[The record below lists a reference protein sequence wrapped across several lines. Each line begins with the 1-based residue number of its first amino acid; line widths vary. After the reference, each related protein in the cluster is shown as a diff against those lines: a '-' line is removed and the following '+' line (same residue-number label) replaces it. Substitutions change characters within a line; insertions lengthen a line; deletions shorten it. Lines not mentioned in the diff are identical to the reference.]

1 MSECEFDAMESANSI
16 VEAVQN
22 QNEHDLCLMI
32 ERGGIDLNI
41 RDNVGRTV
49 LFHAVCRGNSA
60 ITKILLENGAD
71 STLYDRNGNTPLHL
85 TGHCDVID
93 LLVSYGADV
102 HARNKAGLSPRQ
114 MAVRRGVSNDVVRYL
129 QHLEKSSNNQKK
141 ETLSVIFSFFKEIHE
156 ELGLRFTLLFILGL
170 LCVVLY
176 ITYIITGLSRHF
188 ETRDPIIVETQSI
201 KL

>member
-49 LFHAVCRGNSA
+49 LFHAACRGNSA

-102 HARNKAGLSPRQ
+102 HARYTSITSFISCLS
-114 MAVRRGVSNDVVRYL
+114 L
-129 QHLEKSSNNQKK
+129 K
-141 ETLSVIFSFFKEIHE
+141 
-156 ELGLRFTLLFILGL
+156 
-170 LCVVLY
+170 
-176 ITYIITGLSRHF
+176 TYIVICFRMSNLIYDLF
-188 ETRDPIIVETQSI
+188 V
-201 KL
+201 